1 MSDQNFGSLFEGEEL
16 SEEFKQKAT
25 IVFEAAVTEKAKEQ
39 VEVITTELQEKFDE
53 ELGKIHED
61 LVEKIDSAMNYF
73 VESWMEE
80 NKLAIETGIRTDLV
94 EGFISKMKDL
104 FAESYIDVPEEKV
117 DYVSEMESKMSDMES
132 KLNEQVQK
140 NIDLTKKM
148 SNMVKESIQ
157 TIVGKEL
164 AESEIEKF
172 KSLVESVE
180 FVSESDYKEKLE
192 ILKENYFPA
201 SKPTEQV
208 AESQQLNESEI
219 EPVVDQAAAYIA
231 NKYANIW

>member
-1 MSDQNFGSLFEGEEL
+1 MSDQHFGSLFEGEEL
-16 SEEFKQKAT
+16 SEEFKQKAAL
-25 IVFEAAVTEKAKEQ
+25 VFEAAVSEKAKEQ
-39 VEVITTELQEKFDE
+39 VEEITTELQEKFDE

-61 LVEKIDSAMNYF
+61 LVDKIDSAMNYF

-157 TIVGKEL
+157 SIVGKEL

-192 ILKENYFPA
+192 ILKENYFPV
-201 SKPTEQV
+201 SKSTEQV
-208 AESQQLNESEI
+208 AESEQLTESVSQPVI
-219 EPVVDQAAAYIA
+219 EQAAAYIA
-231 NKYANIW
+231 NKYANI